1 MQQNRNSFTTNLV
14 FFGITALVL
23 IVLFFL
29 VKGVIT
35 LLYKFAFVFL
45 IISLIANYKVSL
57 NYIKSIMDLLKREPG
72 YGIGA
77 ILLSIVVYPVVFL
90 VLMFRAVLSRG
101 FIGSSTQDTSE
112 SANESLF
119 DQIIKN
125 RQEKE
130 YADYEEIIDDEVEL
144 KGIEKNRR

>member
-1 MQQNRNSFTTNLV
+1 MQQNRNSLTTNLV
-14 FFGITALVL
+14 FFGIAALVL

-45 IISLIANYKVSL
+45 LISLIANYRVSL

-77 ILLSIVVYPVVFL
+77 ILLSIVTYPVVFL

-101 FIGSSTQDTSE
+101 FGGAAQN
-112 SANESLF
+112 SAEPDNESLF
-119 DQIIKN
+119 EQIIKN

-130 YADYEEIIDDEVEL
+130 YTDYEEIIDDEIEL
-144 KGIEKNRR
+144 KQIEKNKR

>member
-1 MQQNRNSFTTNLV
+1 MQQNRNSLTTNLV
-14 FFGITALVL
+14 FFGIAALVL

-45 IISLIANYKVSL
+45 LISLIANYRVSL

-77 ILLSIVVYPVVFL
+77 ILLSIVTYPVVFL

-101 FIGSSTQDTSE
+101 FGGAAQSSAE
-112 SANESLF
+112 PANESLF
-119 DQIIKN
+119 EQIIKN

-130 YADYEEIIDDEVEL
+130 YTDYEEIIDDEIEL
-144 KGIEKNRR
+144 KQIEKNKR